1 MPRIIDDHK
10 HEDQYTPRSYTP
22 QKKDEIRSRAKKR
35 KPSIISSTTAH
46 PSQIV
51 EAPILENETNNS
63 EKINICLSILYIFKF
78 VLLFGTIFLFIMAR
92 YQFNF
97 LKIIVLARF
106 KKLNIILIIYPLFF
120 VISYWKFSFIYNNTG
135 NNNIITKNS
144 ISSLKGNN
152 ILYKT
157 SFSETRTEIY
167 SKFDQVIYNQNNFC
181 NTKININISI
191 ILANLL
197 MLIAFMIKNN
207 LNRKTKI
214 FFYFFLVTALII
226 ITVLK
231 SSNQPPHSFKELK
244 THPTK
249 EFFTIESLKLIHKII
264 NLNELKYFTNIT
276 LGKMQYKH
284 HCLFFKFIILLSGD
298 VNLNPGPQNHVQQQN
313 LWDNFSKRGL
323 HLIHL
328 NINSLLPKIEELRSI
343 AKLTNAAVIG
353 ISESKLDKT
362 IFNAEISIEGYDI
375 IRKDRNRNDGGVAC
389 YVQNDICY
397 NSKQILQDDIENIF
411 IDLILPKTKPIT
423 VGIVYKPPHQTGFIE
438 KITANFNS
446 LNVADTE
453 MYVLRDLNI
462 NVLQN
467 SKYILENTK
476 NITKNFPD
484 ITADAKKYIEFCQTF
499 GLKQLIHSPTRI
511 TCNTSTLLDHIIT
524 NTSEKVSQS
533 GTIDIA
539 LSDHQLIFCTYFL

>member
-1 MPRIIDDHK
+1 MQLSINKQKRGKTIHTTKSSTCQQKGYENNNAKYNKININRKRTTQTLIKRRKTTPTNVIIDECILKMPRIIDDHK
-10 HEDQYTPRSYTP
+10 HEDQYTPRTYTP
-22 QKKDEIRSRAKKR
+22 RKKDEIRSRAKKR

-78 VLLFGTIFLFIMAR
+78 LLLFGTIFPFITAR
-92 YQFNF
+92 YLFSF

-106 KKLNIILIIYPLFF
+106 KKLNVILIIYTLFF

-167 SKFDQVIYNQNNFC
+167 SKFDQVIYNQNNFY

-197 MLIAFMIKNN
+197 MSIAFIIKNN
-207 LNRKTKI
+207 FNRKTKI
-214 FFYFFLVTALII
+214 FFYFFLVTAFII

-231 SSNQPPHSFKELK
+231 SSNQPPDSFKELK
-244 THPTK
+244 AHPTK

-276 LGKMQYKH
+276 LGKMKYKH

-298 VNLNPGPQNHVQQQN
+298 VNLNPGPQNNVQQQN

-328 NINSLLPKIEELRSI
+328 NINSLLPVPM
-343 AKLTNAAVIG
+343 N
-353 ISESKLDKT
+353 
-362 IFNAEISIEGYDI
+362 
-375 IRKDRNRNDGGVAC
+375 
-389 YVQNDICY
+389 
-397 NSKQILQDDIENIF
+397 
-411 IDLILPKTKPIT
+411 
-423 VGIVYKPPHQTGFIE
+423 
-438 KITANFNS
+438 
-446 LNVADTE
+446 
-453 MYVLRDLNI
+453 
-462 NVLQN
+462 
-467 SKYILENTK
+467 
-476 NITKNFPD
+476 
-484 ITADAKKYIEFCQTF
+484 
-499 GLKQLIHSPTRI
+499 
-511 TCNTSTLLDHIIT
+511 
-524 NTSEKVSQS
+524 
-533 GTIDIA
+533 
-539 LSDHQLIFCTYFL
+539 